1 MCLEKLH
8 CKLTFLGTLIIS
20 GLVLFMIT
28 TMVTFE
34 DALPLLRKEE
44 NTVLKAW
51 QSLEKEK
58 VRGKWMGE
66 SWKIFRNTNQGNLH
80 FDK

>member
-8 CKLTFLGTLIIS
+8 YKLTFLGTLIIS

-34 DALPLLRKEE
+34 DALPLLRKGE
-44 NTVLKAW
+44 NTVLKA
-51 QSLEKEK
+51 SHEVNKPFNKL
-58 VRGKWMGE
+58 
-66 SWKIFRNTNQGNLH
+66 
-80 FDK
+80 

>member
-8 CKLTFLGTLIIS
+8 YKLTFLGTLIIS

-34 DALPLLRKEE
+34 DALSLLRKGE
-44 NTVLKAW
+44 NTVLKA
-51 QSLEKEK
+51 SHEVNKP
-58 VRGKWMGE
+58 
-66 SWKIFRNTNQGNLH
+66 
-80 FDK
+80 FDKL

>member
-1 MCLEKLH
+1 MCLEKLP

-20 GLVLFMIT
+20 GLVLFIIT

-44 NTVLKAW
+44 NTVLKA
-51 QSLEKEK
+51 
-58 VRGKWMGE
+58 
-66 SWKIFRNTNQGNLH
+66 
-80 FDK
+80 

>member
-34 DALPLLRKEE
+34 DALPLLRKGE
-44 NTVLKAW
+44 NTVLKA
-51 QSLEKEK
+51 SYEVNKP
-58 VRGKWMGE
+58 
-66 SWKIFRNTNQGNLH
+66 
-80 FDK
+80 FDKL

>member
-28 TMVTFE
+28 NMVTFE
-34 DALPLLRKEE
+34 DALPLLRKGE
-44 NTVLKAW
+44 NTVLKA
-51 QSLEKEK
+51 SHEVNKP
-58 VRGKWMGE
+58 
-66 SWKIFRNTNQGNLH
+66 
-80 FDK
+80 FDKL

>member
-34 DALPLLRKEE
+34 DALPLLRKGE
-44 NTVLKAW
+44 NTVLKA
-51 QSLEKEK
+51 SHK
-58 VRGKWMGE
+58 VNKP
-66 SWKIFRNTNQGNLH
+66 
-80 FDK
+80 FDKL

>member
-20 GLVLFMIT
+20 GLVLFMTT

-44 NTVLKAW
+44 NIVLKA
-51 QSLEKEK
+51 SHEVNKP
-58 VRGKWMGE
+58 
-66 SWKIFRNTNQGNLH
+66 
-80 FDK
+80 FDKL